1 MCVHSAA
8 PKAGGDSGT
17 YLISLRVSGKLRLLE
32 EIAVMNAGRN
42 MYIERKVREGIYL
55 GVPNINENES
65 DNTYYARRYKF
76 FIVGLFIN
84 VYSQNST

>member
-1 MCVHSAA
+1 
-8 PKAGGDSGT
+8 
-17 YLISLRVSGKLRLLE
+17 
-32 EIAVMNAGRN
+32 MNAGRN

-65 DNTYYARRYKF
+65 DNTYYTRRYKF

-84 VYSQNST
+84 VYSQNGT